1 MEQQYP
7 KAVRCWIDEVVDM
20 SIVFGNMEINDVFDK
35 KSFTGVMVMQ
45 VGLQRINGQIEIRNE
60 R

>member
-1 MEQQYP
+1 
-7 KAVRCWIDEVVDM
+7 M